1 MKIIGLTGGIASGKS
16 TVSAYL
22 RKKGASIIDADAIAH
37 ELLEPGKTLYE
48 AYRQHFGEK
57 ILLPDGKLN
66 RRAIGQQV
74 FSDPVERE
82 WIGAAAH
89 PLIKQEICQWVKQYR
104 AEKKSL
110 IVLDVPL
117 LFESGWDK
125 MAEKVCLVYVEEKI
139 QLERLMKRNG
149 YGREEAE
156 ARIAAQMSLEEKKKR
171 ADCLID
177 NSGSLSSTLRQ
188 VDNLW
193 KEWTHDGVS

>member
-22 RKKGASIIDADAIAH
+22 QKKGASIIDADGIAH
-37 ELLEPGKTLYE
+37 ELLAPGKPLYE
-48 AYRQHFGEK
+48 VYRNHFGEK
-57 ILLPDGKLN
+57 ILLPDGGLN
-66 RRAIGQQV
+66 RRVIGQRV
-74 FSDPVERE
+74 FSDPGERQ
-82 WIGAAAH
+82 WIDATAH
-89 PLIKQEICQWVKQYR
+89 PLIQQEICRRVKRYQR
-104 AEKKSL
+104 EKKSL

-139 QLERLMKRNG
+139 QLARLMKRNG
-149 YGREEAE
+149 YGREEAA
-156 ARIAAQMSLEEKKKR
+156 ARIAAQMPLEEKKKR

>member
-22 RKKGASIIDADAIAH
+22 QEKGASIIDADGIAH
-37 ELLEPGKTLYE
+37 ELLEPGRPLYE
-48 AYRQHFGEK
+48 AYRNHFGEK
-57 ILLPDGKLN
+57 ILLPDGTLDC
-66 RRAIGQQV
+66 RAIGQLV
-74 FSDPVERE
+74 FSDPIERK
-82 WIGAAAH
+82 WLNATAH
-89 PLIKQEICQWVKQYR
+89 PLIQQEICQRLQRYQ
-104 AEKKSL
+104 AEKKSV

-139 QLERLMKRNG
+139 QLARLMKRNG
-149 YGREEAE
+149 YGREEAA
-156 ARIAAQMSLEEKKKR
+156 ARIAAQMPWEEKKKR

-188 VDNLW
+188 VDDLW

>member
-22 RKKGASIIDADAIAH
+22 QEKGASIIDADAIAH
-37 ELLEPGKTLYE
+37 ELLAPGKPLYE
-48 AYRQHFGEK
+48 AYRQHFGDK
-57 ILLPDGKLN
+57 ILLSDGQLDRRVIGKL
-66 RRAIGQQV
+66 V
-74 FSDPVERE
+74 FSDPAERE
-82 WIGAAAH
+82 WIDATAH
-89 PLIKQEICQWVKQYR
+89 PLIQHEICQRVRQYQ

-125 MAEKVCLVYVEEKI
+125 MAEKVCLVYAEEKI
-139 QLERLMKRNG
+139 QQERLMKRNG
-149 YGREEAE
+149 YGREEAA
-156 ARIAAQMSLEEKKKR
+156 ARIAAQMPLEEKKKR

-177 NSGSLSSTLRQ
+177 NSGSLPSTLRQ
-188 VDNLW
+188 VNRLW